1 MDDGRTEP
9 FEPYQP
15 ETSYDWDYEEEPPRG
30 GTPKI
35 LWGRIIAV
43 AVVFLLGLLIGRALG
58 GGGDGVSQE
67 SYDAVKKRVSTLE
80 QQLAAARAE
89 AENPPQDDST
99 PVADDPTESASPA
112 PPADTKTYV
121 VKQGDTLRGIAEKF
135 YDDASLDDLIAEAN
149 GITDATQLSVGRE
162 LTIPPKP

>member
-30 GTPKI
+30 GAPKI

-43 AVVFLLGLLIGRALG
+43 AVVFLVGLLIGRAFAG
-58 GGGDGVSQE
+58 GGGDEGPSQS
-67 SYDAVKKRVSTLE
+67 SYDALKKRVSTLE
-80 QQLAAARAE
+80 QQLAAARAA
-89 AENPPQDDST
+89 AENPPADET
-99 PVADDPTESASPA
+99 PAADDTATPSPEAPTG
-112 PPADTKTYV
+112 TKTYE
-121 VKQGDTLRGIAEKF
+121 VKPGDTLRGIAEKF

-149 GITDATQLSVGRE
+149 GITDATQLSVGRI

>member
-30 GTPKI
+30 GGPKI

-43 AVVFLLGLLIGRALG
+43 AVVFLVGLLLGRALG
-58 GGGDGVSQE
+58 GGNEGVPQAT
-67 SYDAVKKRVSTLE
+67 YQKVKEQVSTLQ
-80 QQLAAARAE
+80 QQLAAARAAAEKPPDDNASPPADE
-89 AENPPQDDST
+89 A
-99 PVADDPTESASPA
+99 SASPS
-112 PPADTKTYV
+112 PAQPEGKTYI
-121 VKQGDTLRGIAEKF
+121 VKPGDTLRGIAQKF
-135 YDDASLDDLIAEAN
+135 YGDASLDDFIAEAN
-149 GITDATQLSVGRE
+149 GITDATQLSVGTE